1 MPKLLFLCHRI
12 LINSTDFDKIIMKK
26 VLITL
31 PLSEKRLTAINQHI
45 PADCLSG
52 EKDLYE
58 EVAERI
64 PNYEALLFLGP
75 MKPGID
81 APLLAKAN
89 KLKIISNY
97 GVGYDRIDAD
107 AAKANQVIVANTPHS
122 VTAPTADLALGLMLS
137 ICRRI
142 GVSDRAIRQKTTT
155 NWYNS
160 QLPSTT
166 LKGKKLG
173 IVGMGRIGK
182 AVAERAKVFGIEI
195 FYFQRNQL
203 AKAVEEKYQA
213 TYLPLHDLL
222 KTVDI
227 LSPHIPLTP
236 STRHLFGAKELALL
250 KPTAFIINTARGGV
264 FDESALIEILQN
276 GKIAGAGLDVFAN
289 EPTVPDAFLAM
300 DNVLLTPHIG
310 TACGEARADMFEE
323 AIGNLIAYFN
333 GQKITNR
340 VI

>member
-1 MPKLLFLCHRI
+1 
-12 LINSTDFDKIIMKK
+12 MKK

-31 PLSEKRLTAINQHI
+31 PLSEKRLKAINQHI

-75 MKPGID
+75 MKKGID
-81 APLLAKAN
+81 APLLAKAKN
-89 KLKIISNY
+89 LKIISNY
-97 GVGYDRIDAD
+97 GVGYDRIDTNT
-107 AAKANQVIVANTPHS
+107 AKENEVIIANTPHA

-137 ICRRI
+137 LCRRI
-142 GVSDRAIRQKTTT
+142 VVSDRAIRQKTTT

-182 AVAERAKVFGIEI
+182 AVAERAKVFGMEI
-195 FYFQRNQL
+195 FYYQRTRL
-203 AKAVEEKYQA
+203 STDIEKKYQA
-213 TYLPLHDLL
+213 TYLPFHSLL
-222 KTVDI
+222 EQVDI

-236 STRHLFGAKELALL
+236 STHHLFGAKELALL
-250 KPTAFIINTARGGV
+250 KSTAFIINTARGSV
-264 FDESALIEILQN
+264 FDESALIKTLQE
-276 GKIAGAGLDVFAN
+276 GKIAGAALDVFAK
-289 EPTVPDAFLAM
+289 EPSVPEAFLTM
-300 DNVLLTPHIG
+300 ENVILTPHIG
-310 TACGEARADMFEE
+310 TACKEARADMFDE
-323 AIGNLIAYFN
+323 AIGNLVAYFS
-333 GQKITNR
+333 GKEVTNR

>member
-1 MPKLLFLCHRI
+1 
-12 LINSTDFDKIIMKK
+12 MKK

-31 PLSEKRLTAINQHI
+31 PLSEKRLKAINQHI
-45 PADCLSG
+45 SADCLSG

-58 EVAERI
+58 EVSERI
-64 PNYEALLFLGP
+64 TNYKALLFLGP
-75 MKPGID
+75 MKKGID

-89 KLKIISNY
+89 NLEIISNY
-97 GVGYDRIDAD
+97 GVGYDRIDVN
-107 AAKANQVIVANTPHS
+107 AAKTQQVIVANTPHS

-137 ICRRI
+137 LCRRI
-142 GVSDRAIRQKTTT
+142 AVSDRAIRQKTTQ

-195 FYFQRNQL
+195 FYFQRNRL
-203 AKAVEEKYQA
+203 SEEIEKKYHA
-213 TYLPLHDLL
+213 TYLPFQDLL

-227 LSPHIPLTP
+227 LSPHIPLTT

-250 KPTAFIINTARGGV
+250 KPTAFIINTARGSV
-264 FDESALIEILQN
+264 FEEHALIKVLQE
-276 GKIAGAGLDVFAN
+276 GKIAGAGLDVFAK
-289 EPTVPDAFLAM
+289 EPAVPDAFLTM
-300 DNVLLTPHIG
+300 ENVILTPHIG
-310 TACGEARADMFEE
+310 TACKEARADIFEE
-323 AIGNLIAYFN
+323 AIGNLVEYFS
-333 GQKITNR
+333 GQEVTNR
-340 VI
+340 VV

>member
-1 MPKLLFLCHRI
+1 M
-12 LINSTDFDKIIMKK
+12 NK

-31 PLSEKRLTAINQHI
+31 PLSEKRLKAINQHI

-64 PNYEALLFLGP
+64 PHYEALLFLGP
-75 MKPGID
+75 MKKGID
-81 APLLAKAN
+81 APLFAKAKN
-89 KLKIISNY
+89 LKIISNY
-97 GVGYDRIDAD
+97 GVGYDRVDAN

-137 ICRRI
+137 LCRRI
-142 GVSDRAIRQKTTT
+142 AVSDRAIRQKTTA

-166 LKGKKLG
+166 LKGKKIG

-182 AVAERAKVFGIEI
+182 AVAERAKVFGMEI
-195 FYFQRNQL
+195 FYYQRNRL
-203 AKAVEEKYQA
+203 STDLEKEYHA
-213 TYLPLHDLL
+213 TYLPLNDLL
-222 KTVDI
+222 KSIDI

-236 STRHLFGAKELALL
+236 NTRHLFGAKELALL
-250 KPTAFIINTARGGV
+250 KPTSFIINTARGGV
-264 FDESALIEILQN
+264 FDEQALIKILQE
-276 GKIAGAGLDVFAN
+276 GKIAGAGLDVFAK
-289 EPTVPDAFLAM
+289 EPTVPEAFLTM
-300 DNVLLTPHIG
+300 DNVILTPHIG
-310 TACGEARADMFEE
+310 TACKEARADMFDE
-323 AIGNLIAYFN
+323 AVGNLVEYFN
-333 GQKITNR
+333 GQEVTNR